1 MVKSTQQSVLFPGAY
16 SKPIVA
22 KFDADHQSS
31 DGGVILLRR
40 LDDRFGFGLT
50 KSIAAHLVDDRDP
63 NRVTH
68 PYLDLFRQR
77 AYGIALG
84 YSDCN
89 DAERIASDPCLK
101 LACDRSPID
110 ADDALGS
117 QPTLSRFENS
127 QTPRSILAISR
138 EIETQVIKRLAKR
151 RRKAKRITID
161 LDPSVDPAHGQ
172 QAFTFFH
179 GFYDTNCYL
188 PLFGF
193 LSIDDE
199 PEQYLFCARLRP
211 GNARCFRG
219 SIPLLKR
226 VVPELRRRFPKA
238 KIRVR
243 LDSGFA
249 NPILFDVLDSLKVEY
264 LVGMP
269 GNSVLNGLAAPDMLL
284 ASVCSELSSQTET
297 FYSDGK
303 YKARSWKKE
312 RRVIIKSEVVTHP
325 DRTPKNNARFV
336 ITNLRTAPKSTYAT
350 YCQRGD
356 AENRIK
362 ELKVLDVDR
371 TSCTSFLGNQLRIL
385 MASVAFI
392 LFQELRWVLRH
403 TKAAR
408 SQVGRLQL
416 MLMKIGTRVV
426 ESVRR
431 VVLHFSSAHP
441 WQVLW
446 RKAAL
451 AVGASPT

>member
-1 MVKSTQQSVLFPGAY
+1 MTNSTQQSVLFQDVF
-16 SKPIVA
+16 SKPLVT
-22 KFDADHQSS
+22 KFDADHLSS
-31 DGGVILLRR
+31 DGGVVLLRG
-40 LDDRFGFGLT
+40 LDDRLGFT
-50 KSIAAHLVDDRDP
+50 ERVASHLVDNRDP
-63 NRVTH
+63 DRVTH
-68 PYLDLFRQR
+68 TYLDLFRQR
-77 AYGIALG
+77 TYGIALG

-89 DAERIASDPCLK
+89 DAERIASDPCLRV
-101 LACDRSPID
+101 ACGRSPV
-110 ADDALGS
+110 DDDDVLGS
-117 QPTLSRFENS
+117 QPTLSRFERS
-127 QTPRSILAISR
+127 QTARSIVAMTR
-138 EIETQVIKRLAKR
+138 EVETQVIKRIAKR
-151 RRKAKRITID
+151 RRNAKRITID

-172 QAFTFFH
+172 QAFSFFH

-193 LSIDDE
+193 LTIDNE

-226 VVPELRRRFPKA
+226 VVPQLRRRFPKA

-249 NPILFDVLDSLKVEY
+249 NPLLLDFLDSLKVEY

-269 GNSVLNGLAAPDMLL
+269 GNQVLNRLAEPNMLL
-284 ASVCSELSSQTET
+284 ASVCTELSGETET
-297 FYSDGK
+297 FYSDAK
-303 YKARSWKKE
+303 YEAGSWKKE
-312 RRVIIKSEVVTHP
+312 RRVIIKSEIVTHP
-325 DRTPKNNARFV
+325 DREPKNNARFV
-336 ITNLRTAPKSTYAT
+336 ITNLRTAPKSTYKI

-371 TSCTSFLGNQLRIL
+371 TSCTSFLGNQLRVL
-385 MASVAFI
+385 MASVAFV
-392 LFQELRWVLRH
+392 LYQELRWSLRH

-416 MLMKIGTRVV
+416 MLMKVGARVV

-431 VVLHFSSAHP
+431 VVLHFAAAHP
-441 WQVLW
+441 WQDLW
-446 RKAAL
+446 RTASFAA
-451 AVGASPT
+451 GASPA

>member
-1 MVKSTQQSVLFPGAY
+1 MVNPTQQSVLFQGLS
-16 SKPIVA
+16 SKPVVA

-31 DGGVILLRR
+31 DGGVVLLRG
-40 LDDRFGFGLT
+40 LDDRLGLT
-50 KSIAAHLVDDRDP
+50 ERVAAHLIDDRDP
-63 NRVTH
+63 DRVTH
-68 PYLDLFRQR
+68 TYLDLLRQR
-77 AYGIALG
+77 TYGIALG
-84 YSDCN
+84 YADCN

-101 LACDRSPID
+101 MACDRS
-110 ADDALGS
+110 ATNAEDALGS

-127 QTPRSILAISR
+127 QTPRSIIAMSR

-193 LSIDDE
+193 LTIDDE

-226 VVPELRRRFPKA
+226 VVPELRRRFPQA

-249 NPILFDVLDSLKVEY
+249 NALLFDVLDNLKVEY

-269 GNSVLNGLAAPDMLL
+269 GNKALNRLAEPDMLL
-284 ASVCSELSSQTET
+284 ASACTELSGKTET
-297 FYSDGK
+297 FYSDAK

-312 RRVIIKSEVVTHP
+312 RRVVIKSEVVTHP
-325 DRTPKNNARFV
+325 DRKPKNNARFV
-336 ITNLRTAPKSTYAT
+336 ITNLRTVPKSTYAT
-350 YCQRGD
+350 YCHRGD

-362 ELKVLDVDR
+362 ELKALAVDR
-371 TSCTSFLGNQLRIL
+371 TSCTTFLGNQLRVL
-385 MASVAFI
+385 MTSVAFV
-392 LFQELRWVLRH
+392 LYQELRWNLRN
-403 TKAAR
+403 TKAAGA
-408 SQVGRLQL
+408 QVERLQV
-416 MLMKIGTRVV
+416 MLMKIGARVV

-431 VVLHFSSAHP
+431 VVLHFASAHP
-441 WQVLW
+441 WQDLW
-446 RKAAL
+446 RKVSIAA
-451 AVGASPT
+451 GASPA

>member
-1 MVKSTQQSVLFPGAY
+1 MVKSTQQSVLFRELS
-16 SKPIVA
+16 SKPIVV

-31 DGGVILLRR
+31 DGGVVLLRS
-40 LDDRFGFGLT
+40 LDDGLGLT
-50 KSIAAHLVDDRDP
+50 ERVAKHFLDERDP
-63 NRVTH
+63 DRVTH
-68 PYLDLFRQR
+68 TYLDLFRQR
-77 AYGIALG
+77 VYGIALG
-84 YSDCN
+84 YADCN
-89 DAERIASDPCLK
+89 DAERVAADPCLK

-117 QPTLSRFENS
+117 QPTLSRFEHS
-127 QTPRSILAISR
+127 QSARSIIAMSR
-138 EIETQVIKRLAKR
+138 ELETNVIKRLAKR

-193 LSIDDE
+193 LTIDDE

-211 GNARCFRG
+211 GNSRCYRG
-219 SIPLLKR
+219 AAPLLKR

-249 NPILFDVLDSLKVEY
+249 NPLLFDVLDGLRVEY
-264 LVGMP
+264 VVGMP
-269 GNSVLNGLAAPDMLL
+269 SNSVLEGLAEPDMLL
-284 ASVCSELSSQTET
+284 ASVCTELSGQTET
-297 FYSDGK
+297 FFSDGK
-303 YKARSWKKE
+303 YKARSWKTE
-312 RRVIIKSEVVTHP
+312 RRVVIKSEVVTHP
-325 DRTPKNNARFV
+325 GRAPKNNARFV
-336 ITNLRTAPKSTYAT
+336 ITNLRNAPKTVYSTY
-350 YCQRGD
+350 CDRGD

-362 ELKVLDVDR
+362 ELKGLDVDR
-371 TSCTSFLGNQLRIL
+371 TSCTSFLANQFRIL
-385 MASVAFI
+385 MTSVAYV
-392 LFQELRWVLRH
+392 LYQELRWRLRH
-403 TKAAR
+403 TEAAR

-431 VVLHFSSAHP
+431 IVLHFASSHP
-441 WQVLW
+441 WQDLW
-446 RKAAL
+446 SKASIV
-451 AVGASPT
+451 VGASPT

>member
-1 MVKSTQQSVLFPGAY
+1 MTNSTQQSVLFQHLSP
-16 SKPIVA
+16 KPIVA

-31 DGGVILLRR
+31 DGGVLLLRG
-40 LDDRFGFGLT
+40 LDDRLGLT
-50 KSIAAHLVDDRDP
+50 ERVAAHFIDDRDP
-63 NRVTH
+63 DRVTH
-68 PYLDLFRQR
+68 TYLDLFRQR

-84 YSDCN
+84 YADCN

-101 LACDRSPID
+101 VACGRSPAD
-110 ADDALGS
+110 ADDVLGS
-117 QPTLSRFENS
+117 QPTLSRFEHS
-127 QTPRSILAISR
+127 QTARSIIAMTR
-138 EIETQVIKRLAKR
+138 EVETQVIKRLAKR

-172 QAFTFFH
+172 QAFSFFH

-193 LSIDDE
+193 LTIDNE

-226 VVPELRRRFPKA
+226 VVPQLRRRFPKA

-249 NPILFDVLDSLKVEY
+249 NPLLLDFLDSLKVEY

-269 GNSVLNGLAAPDMLL
+269 GNKVLNRLAEPNMLL
-284 ASVCSELSSQTET
+284 ASVCTELSGETET
-297 FYSDGK
+297 FYSEAK

-312 RRVIIKSEVVTHP
+312 RRVIIKSEIVTHP
-325 DRTPKNNARFV
+325 DREPKNNARFV
-336 ITNLRTAPKSTYAT
+336 ITNLRTAPKSTYT
-350 YCQRGD
+350 VYCQRGD

-362 ELKVLDVDR
+362 ELKALDVDR
-371 TSCTSFLGNQLRIL
+371 TSCTSFLGNQLRVL
-385 MASVAFI
+385 MASVAFG
-392 LFQELRWVLRH
+392 LYQELRWGLRH
-403 TKAAR
+403 TRAAR

-416 MLMKIGTRVV
+416 MLMKVGVRVV

-431 VVLHFSSAHP
+431 VVLHFAAAHP
-441 WQVLW
+441 WQDLW
-446 RKAAL
+446 RTASFAA
-451 AVGASPT
+451 GASPA